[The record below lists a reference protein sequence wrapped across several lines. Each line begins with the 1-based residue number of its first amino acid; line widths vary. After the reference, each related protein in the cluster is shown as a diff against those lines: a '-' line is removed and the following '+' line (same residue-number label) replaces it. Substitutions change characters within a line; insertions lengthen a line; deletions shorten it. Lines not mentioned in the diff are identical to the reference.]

1 MKRHRQRGRLLR
13 SSWRPPSGKRSAS
26 CTPVAV
32 ACLRGRGD
40 RHGAGARAAAL
51 RAGGGPRRGCG
62 HGRCTGMRPLAGASR
77 AGRAEGLLVVSVCV
91 RLRKRDGLDKTRDAP
106 VTMRCARWHS
116 VDGAAPR
123 GADPCHS
130 AHVAGR
136 LVATRL
142 QRLLQDHSRA
152 AARRTLRHPEER
164 RVGHLV
170 AERSDELPLLRSACW
185 SGQEQ
190 VQWSCANRSSC
201 RANHAP
207 PTAWDC
213 GDSAA
218 AHAEHSFMSKCGIG
232 RGGVG
237 GQRAAT
243 EHARSR
249 TACCSVGDE
258 GRRRSGGAAARPA
271 ASPAMR
277 TARPAGLPRASGR
290 AASGPAPLLRR
301 RSPAAAPPARSARLP
316 RRAKYCCAPITDRRF
331 LSSDKSI
338 SVS

>member
-170 AERSDELPLLRSACW
+170 AERSDELGFCARRAGRVRSRSSGRARTGRAAAQITRPRPPGTAVTAPQLTRSTASCRSA
-185 SGQEQ
+185 
-190 VQWSCANRSSC
+190 A
-201 RANHAP
+201 
-207 PTAWDC
+207 
-213 GDSAA
+213 SAEVA
-218 AHAEHSFMSKCGIG
+218 LEASA
-232 RGGVG
+232 
-237 GQRAAT
+237 QRQSM
-243 EHARSR
+243 H
-249 TACCSVGDE
+249 
-258 GRRRSGGAAARPA
+258 AAARPA
-271 ASPAMR
+271 AASAMR
-277 TARPAGLPRASGR
+277 AAGAAAGQPRG
-290 AASGPAPLLRR
+290 LLRR
-301 RSPAAAPPARSARLP
+301 RR
-316 RRAKYCCAPITDRRF
+316 
-331 LSSDKSI
+331 
-338 SVS
+338 